1 MNIKVLISGCEK
13 CKHTYT
19 LLKNAADKM
28 ANHEV
33 TVTAVDDILEILKY
47 DIISPPAVIVNEKVV
62 HKGHI
67 ENEEKAEELLR
78 QLLQK

>member
-1 MNIKVLISGCEK
+1 MNIKVLLSGCEK

-19 LLKNAADKM
+19 LLKMAADKL
-28 ANHEV
+28 ADPTV

-47 DIISPPAVIVNEKVV
+47 DIISPPAVVVEEKVV

-67 ENEEKAEELLR
+67 ENEEKAEELIR
-78 QLLQK
+78 QLIQK